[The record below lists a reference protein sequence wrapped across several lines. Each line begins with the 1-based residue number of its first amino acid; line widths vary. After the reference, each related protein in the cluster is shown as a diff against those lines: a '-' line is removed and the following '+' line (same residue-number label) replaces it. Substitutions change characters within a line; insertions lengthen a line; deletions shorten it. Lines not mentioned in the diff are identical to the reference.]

1 MNMADRF
8 ELVARKQELRRKL
21 EQLQCQLEA
30 ARLQTPPPVQQ
41 IRRLEQEVERLMAEE
56 YSVRIAID
64 QSR

>member
-1 MNMADRF
+1 MADRF

-21 EQLQCQLEA
+21 EQLQRQLEA
-30 ARLQTPPPVQQ
+30 ARLQTPPPAQH
-41 IRRLEQEVERLMAEE
+41 IRGLEQEVERLMAEE